1 MARYPLDRGDIDATC
16 VEWRDK
22 CLIGDGSLLNDSAA
36 IWTPSNV
43 NDLYGRIVGSPLAGK
58 EAGGKFDSKLSQQLD
73 GCAPEVRQ
81 LTGELL
87 LVYLLFPCSISS
99 GRKKKIVRET
109 LQVET
114 LDQKLIPVRALS
126 QSIGN
131 PGGGFNMRRDLQVG
145 FLLDFTKRIKEQS
158 PAQRATTLADPWET
172 QALAEEAPS
181 ENRREMMHILL
192 NLLHPEQ
199 FERIASGSHKRE
211 IAKAFAKLLS
221 EEDDFT
227 NLSIDR
233 RILAIREQIEALIPD
248 GNTGDDGA
256 VDFYSLPLRSVW
268 NSRALDSGEGTTD
281 LEALAWKKQLVL
293 YGPPGTGKTYQAK
306 QIAERLISKAALQ
319 SWGIETFLHEQKHLE
334 EEIRR
339 NFTKIQLHPGYG
351 YSDFIRGVR
360 LNGNETRYEPG
371 ALCKIVADMN
381 AAENEKGLASLPV
394 VLVLDEINRTD
405 LSAMLG
411 EAFSLLEP
419 DKRRDPI
426 QLPGINPGEPPAYL
440 QLPDNLYVIGTMN
453 EIDQSVETL
462 DFALRRRFLWRE
474 CRFDREAL
482 LEIIDERWSQDID
495 PRFTFE
501 NAQPQLEQFADNAV
515 RLNAVIAS
523 MDDLGEP
530 YEIGHSH
537 FADITHFLSAWL
549 TGRSK
554 TYAATP
560 LWGKNGQPR
569 PPITDLWARSLKPLL
584 EQYLAGIDQRDTT
597 MKQLE
602 NAYLGK

>member
-1 MARYPLDRGDIDATC
+1 MARYPHAREAIDQTSI
-16 VEWRDK
+16 EWRNR
-22 CLIGDGSLLNDSAA
+22 CLVEDGSLLKDGAA
-36 IWTPSNV
+36 IWKPSNV
-43 NDLYGRIVGSPLAGK
+43 TDLYQRIVGTPLVGK
-58 EAGGKFDSKLSQQLD
+58 EGGGTFDSKLIQQLD
-73 GCAPEVRQ
+73 GCSAEVRQ
-81 LTGELL
+81 LAGELL
-87 LVYLLFPCSISS
+87 LVYLLFPSSISS
-99 GRKKKIVRET
+99 ARKKQMLRDV

-114 LDQKLIPVRALS
+114 LDQKLIPVQSLGE
-126 QSIGN
+126 SIGN
-131 PGGGFNMRRDLQVG
+131 PGTGFNMRRDLQVG
-145 FLLDFTKRIKEQS
+145 FLLDFTKRIKELD
-158 PAQRATTLADPWET
+158 PAQRKMTLSDPWAT
-172 QALAEEAPS
+172 QLLAEEAPS

-211 IAKAFAKLLS
+211 IAKAFAKLLP
-221 EEDDFT
+221 EEADFT
-227 NLSIDR
+227 GLSIDR
-233 RILAIREQIEALIPD
+233 RILAIRGQIEALIPE
-248 GNTGDDGA
+248 GNTGDGA
-256 VDFYSLPLRSVW
+256 VDFYHLPLRSVW

-306 QIAERLISKAALQ
+306 QIAEQLISKAALQ
-319 SWGIETFLHEQKHLE
+319 LWGIGTFLHEQKYLE
-334 EEIRR
+334 DEIRK
-339 NFTKIQLHPGYG
+339 NFKKIQLHPGYG

-371 ALCKIVADMN
+371 ALCNIVAEMHE
-381 AAENEKGLASLPV
+381 AESENGLAALPV

-419 DKRRDPI
+419 DKRQDPI

-440 QLPDNLYVIGTMN
+440 QLPQDLYVIGTMN

-482 LEIIDERWSQDID
+482 LEIIRERWGSDVN
-495 PRFTFE
+495 PRFSFE
-501 NAQPQLEQFADNAV
+501 DAQLQLEQFADNAV

-549 TGRSK
+549 NGRNKS
-554 TYAATP
+554 YAATP
-560 LWGKNGQPR
+560 LWGQNGQPR

-597 MKQLE
+597 MKRLK
-602 NAYLGK
+602 NAYLDK

>member
-1 MARYPLDRGDIDATC
+1 MARYPHAREAIDQTSI
-16 VEWRDK
+16 EWRDR
-22 CLIGDGSLLNDSAA
+22 CLVKDGSLLKDDAA
-36 IWTPSNV
+36 IWTASNV
-43 NDLYGRIVGSPLAGK
+43 NDLYQRIVGSPLIGK
-58 EAGGKFDSKLSQQLD
+58 EAGGTFDSKLTQQLE

-81 LTGELL
+81 LAGELL
-87 LVYLLFPCSISS
+87 LVYLLFPSSISS
-99 GRKKKIVRET
+99 RRKKKMLRDA

-114 LDQKLIPVRALS
+114 LDQKLIPVQALS
-126 QSIGN
+126 ESIGN

-145 FLLDFTKRIKEQS
+145 FLLDFAKRIKGLN
-158 PAQRATTLADPWET
+158 PAQRKLTLGDPWAT
-172 QALAEEAPS
+172 QLLAEEAPS

-211 IAKAFAKLLS
+211 IAKAFAKLLP
-221 EEDDFT
+221 EESDFT
-227 NLSIDR
+227 DLSIDR
-233 RILAIREQIEALIPD
+233 RILAIREQIEALIPE
-248 GNTGDDGA
+248 GNTGDGA
-256 VDFYSLPLRSVW
+256 VDFYHLPLRSVW

-293 YGPPGTGKTYQAK
+293 YGPPGTGKTYQSK
-306 QIAERLISKAALQ
+306 QIAEQLISKAALQ
-319 SWGIETFLHEQKHLE
+319 LWGIETFLHEQKYLE
-334 EEIRR
+334 EEIRK
-339 NFTKIQLHPGYG
+339 NFRKIQLHPGYG

-371 ALCKIVADMN
+371 ALCKIVSEMN
-381 AAENEKGLASLPV
+381 AAESEKGLAALPV

-426 QLPGINPGEPPAYL
+426 QLPGINPGESPAYL
-440 QLPDNLYVIGTMN
+440 QLPDDLYVIGTMN

-482 LEIIDERWSQDID
+482 LEIISERWDQATG
-495 PRFTFE
+495 PRFSFE
-501 NAQPQLEQFADNAV
+501 DAQPQLEQFADNAV

-537 FADITHFLSAWL
+537 FADITHFLSVWL
-549 TGRSK
+549 TGRNK

-560 LWGKNGQPR
+560 LWGRNGQPR

-584 EQYLAGIDQRDTT
+584 EQYLAGIDQRDPT
-597 MKQLE
+597 MKRLE